1 MIASHRRWSQ
11 DHRLFFGG
19 KGCFEVNGWSPDGS
33 KITFV
38 SNGIRTQ

>member
-1 MIASHRRWSQ
+1 MAY
-11 DHRLFFGG
+11 FFGG
-19 KGCFEVNGWSPDGS
+19 KDSFEVNGWSPDGS